1 MGHAARLRNVTE
13 GSGPVTSGPRHP
25 CPWCDRHSIAG
36 AGAAS
41 CHQLETTT
49 LMTDIPAPGT
59 SRVPSIVPIL
69 NPLIRRLL
77 GAGLPFGPNVLLTV
91 RGRRSGEPRTFPV
104 AILELDGRRYVQ
116 SPFGEVNW
124 VRNLRVAGEAVV
136 TRGRERKK
144 RSARS
149 RCRRTP
155 PARSCAMRSRRSSDR
170 DSWRRSP
177 AGSSTCARA
186 RRSTSTSRNRA
197 GIRCS
202 SCARD
207 SSPASPSD

>member
-1 MGHAARLRNVTE
+1 
-13 GSGPVTSGPRHP
+13 
-25 CPWCDRHSIAG
+25 
-36 AGAAS
+36 
-41 CHQLETTT
+41 
-49 LMTDIPAPGT
+49 MTDIPAPGT

-136 TRGRERKK
+136 TRGRERETV
-144 RSARS
+144 SAVEVPPEAGGPILRDALAPFFRS
-149 RCRRTP
+149 RLLAPVAGGFFHLRRG
-155 PARSCAMRSRRSSDR
+155 R
-170 DSWRRSP
+170 D
-177 AGSSTCARA
+177 
-186 RRSTSTSRNRA
+186 RSTSTSRNRA

-202 SCARD
+202 SCARALARHLHRTD
-207 SSPASPSD
+207 ELEVVVVGVGQRGDPRHLAPRPSCTAR